1 MAVELTADAER
12 LKDKGE
18 GCVASKPRHFYE
30 SLSAL
35 ELVECRGVQSPS
47 RRVRGS
53 FMWPFERVSIP
64 GCLSAVTVLAP
75 GGFQESGRRICL

>member
-1 MAVELTADAER
+1 MADELTADAER

-18 GCVASKPRHFYE
+18 VCVASKRRNIYE

-35 ELVECRGVQSPS
+35 ELVECQGVQSQT

-53 FMWPFERVSIP
+53 FM
-64 GCLSAVTVLAP
+64 
-75 GGFQESGRRICL
+75 